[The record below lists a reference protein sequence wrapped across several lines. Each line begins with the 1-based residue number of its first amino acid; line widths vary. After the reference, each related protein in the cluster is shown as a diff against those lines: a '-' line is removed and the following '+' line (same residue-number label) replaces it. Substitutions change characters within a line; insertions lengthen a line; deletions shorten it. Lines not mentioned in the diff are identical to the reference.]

1 MNASNSAC
9 MPFNGQLL
17 NTVSSMANANNTAIN
32 SRVSAAVIGATPV
45 ATVAVSVN
53 GTPMNAAGAPNNN
66 IVTPIFGTSP
76 IISPTFIEHKYS
88 ANTFKQRFLANLR
101 ANHGGASKPHINS
114 NNGSSNNNNNTK
126 IGHGK
131 HSICN
136 NNPNNSCDADN
147 TNGDIITANAIKNGN
162 VAAGGGLVVNPSSD
176 VPEMSPI
183 VGIDDLCSIQQQL
196 SENYNKSAMYPR
208 TIN

>member
-17 NTVSSMANANNTAIN
+17 TAASSIANVNNTAVN
-32 SRVSAAVIGATPV
+32 SRISAAVIGAPPV

-53 GTPMNAAGAPNNN
+53 VTPMNAAAAAHSNT
-66 IVTPIFGTSP
+66 VTPIFGTSP
-76 IISPTFIEHKYS
+76 MISPTFIEHKYS

-101 ANHGGASKPHINS
+101 ANHGGVSKTHLNN
-114 NNGSSNNNNNTK
+114 NNGSSNSNKPDN
-126 IGHGK
+126 K
-131 HSICN
+131 HSIGKN
-136 NNPNNSCDADN
+136 TTSNSCDN
-147 TNGDIITANAIKNGN
+147 TNGDNINANAIRNDN
-162 VAAGGGLVVNPSSD
+162 AAAGGGLVVNHCSN
-176 VPEMSPI
+176 VPVPGMGPV

-196 SENYNKSAMYPR
+196 SENYNKNAIYPR